1 MMAIAV
7 EIFPEEEGRLIKA
20 ANLVG
25 EKTWQ
30 YGLLLKGNSLCHGIS
45 GNGYLLF
52 SLSRM
57 YEFLSSEENK
67 DAIRKANLYSS
78 MRKWRTRAFM
88 FATALD
94 DPKV

>member
-1 MMAIAV
+1 M
-7 EIFPEEEGRLIKA
+7 
-20 ANLVG
+20 
-25 EKTWQ
+25 
-30 YGLLLKGNSLCHGIS
+30 KGNGLCHGIS
-45 GNGYLLF
+45 GNGYLLY

-57 YEFLSSEENK
+57 YEFLSSEEKSN
-67 DAIRKANLYSS
+67 ATRKAYLYGA